1 MSLQVSD
8 LQLSADK
15 LTQFAA
21 AQGDTSGTNA
31 SLQEICNAAAE
42 DVTRLTDG
50 YVISADSL
58 TNFGRSIALFR
69 AYGAIG
75 LVPPDIEKNYDSNWK
90 ELQSIAKGERP
101 NLAKTV
107 SSDQAINAGG
117 SGSGHRVHGR
127 MGRCGY

>member
-1 MSLQVSD
+1 MTLAVSD
-8 LQLSADK
+8 LDLSPDK
-15 LTQFAA
+15 LVQFAA

-31 SLQEICNAAAE
+31 ALQEICNAAAE

-50 YVISADSL
+50 YVISQNSF
-58 TNFGRSIALFR
+58 TNFGRALALFR

-75 LVPPDIEKNYDSNWK
+75 LVPPDVEKNYDSAWK

-117 SGSGHRVHGR
+117 FGSGHRVHGR
-127 MGRCGY
+127 MGRCGW